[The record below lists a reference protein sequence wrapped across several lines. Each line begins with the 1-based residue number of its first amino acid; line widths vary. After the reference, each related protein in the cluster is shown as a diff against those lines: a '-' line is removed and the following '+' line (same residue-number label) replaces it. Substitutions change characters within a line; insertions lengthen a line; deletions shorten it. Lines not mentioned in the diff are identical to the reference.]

1 MIILAPGEVL
11 EVTLSP
17 IAKEMLR
24 RQRLADARE
33 ADPTLADT
41 WDGST
46 TQPDIDSHEF
56 PIDESCIDCCDLS
69 TGDSTFPI
77 AASCGNKGCD
87 HINPDCRCCGDCIE
101 CNE

>member
-17 IAKEMLR
+17 IAEEMLR

-46 TQPDIDSHEF
+46 TQPNYDKF
-56 PIDESCIDCCDLS
+56 PIEESCGS
-69 TGDSTFPI
+69 
-77 AASCGNKGCD
+77 NNCD
-87 HINPDCRCCGDCIE
+87 HINPDCRCCGDCIA